1 MKLFARLN
9 VVVLLAILALL
20 FVAWNLPSYHP
31 ITRARKVWRRETTEI
46 IVFGDS
52 WSTNRLELPT
62 PSSPAPSN
70 KKLWVDSLCSEI
82 VCDRIYDLAQ
92 SLPSR
97 PSHRRGPV
105 IDNDIYANLTHSMNV
120 TADVEE
126 IGDFGHQ
133 VDAYLVQDD
142 ARWQDDGDQ
151 EGLRTTT
158 MIFTVFFG
166 VWELWDFVGLPQD
179 AVLPAVIDCIASMF
193 AQLDRLVQAKS
204 VSSLRPTIIIPK
216 IPDPSFFPRWIS
228 RRTSASGTD
237 KYGQLQRNA
246 VILTDLWNSV
256 LQKQVESW
264 NNAHVVTPD
273 FHAWMLEQMREP
285 EIDETGLAVISKIKA
300 GARFTEL
307 TQPCVNYTA
316 PFGGD
321 GIETRPFTV
330 CDDPSHFLFWD
341 DTRLSGAAHE
351 LLGKHVA
358 GMLQNSTM
366 INRTSHN

>member
-1 MKLFARLN
+1 M
-9 VVVLLAILALL
+9 
-20 FVAWNLPSYHP
+20 
-31 ITRARKVWRRETTEI
+31 
-46 IVFGDS
+46 
-52 WSTNRLELPT
+52 
-62 PSSPAPSN
+62 
-70 KKLWVDSLCSEI
+70 
-82 VCDRIYDLAQ
+82 
-92 SLPSR
+92 
-97 PSHRRGPV
+97 
-105 IDNDIYANLTHSMNV
+105 IDNDIYANLTRSMNA

-133 VDAYLVQDD
+133 VDAYLAQDD

-151 EGLRTTT
+151 RGSGTTT

-166 VWELWDFVGLPQD
+166 VWELWEFVGLPQD
-179 AVLPAVIDCIASMF
+179 AVLSAVIDCIASMF

-216 IPDPSFFPRWIS
+216 VPDPSFFPRWIS

-246 VILTDLWNSV
+246 VILTDLWNTV

-285 EIDETGLAVISKIKA
+285 EIDETGLAVVSKIKA

-307 TQPCVNYTA
+307 TLPCVNYTA

-330 CDDPSHFLFWD
+330 CDDPSHFLFWYVKARAD
-341 DTRLSGAAHE
+341 FF
-351 LLGKHVA
+351 V
-358 GMLQNSTM
+358 
-366 INRTSHN
+366 